1 MDENKTFLDSSN
13 SELSSSEPI
22 LTEQHEEENEET
34 IYEEVEPKYEEVK
47 VEKKYQEKRTDSYF
61 DGKLLELIGWNILSC
76 LITIVTFGIAAPWG
90 KCMLLKF
97 EIEHTVINGKR
108 LKFIGN
114 GGNLFVEQF
123 KWIFFTIIT
132 LGIYAFWIPIKRT
145 KWVVSNIHF
154 EDEQFVRGESYFDGK
169 LLGLIGINI
178 LTNFLNLI
186 SFGLL
191 FTFTICIRLNW
202 YAKHT
207 VINRKKVV
215 FEGSGLALLG
225 KYLLWAFLTIIT
237 FGIYG
242 LWLTI
247 KIKKWEVKNTRLKL
261 AGEVEKKNKTTIILV
276 ICALI
281 FTIPFIFLINTV
293 TNTIINN
300 IDFENFN
307 LGGDSMQMVQQQ
319 EVLNSYYDYNY

>member
-1 MDENKTFLDSSN
+1 MDENKTLLDSSN

-22 LTEQHEEENEET
+22 LTEEPEHENT
-34 IYEEVEPKYEEVK
+34 KTVYGEVEPRYEEVK
-47 VEKKYQEKRTDSYF
+47 VEKKYEEKRTDSYF
-61 DGKLLELIGWNILSC
+61 DGTLLELIGWNILNV
-76 LITIVTFGIAAPWG
+76 LITLVTFGIAAPWG
-90 KCMLLKF
+90 RCMLLKF

-114 GGNLFVEQF
+114 GGSLFVEQF

-132 LGIYAFWIPIKRT
+132 LGIYAFWIPLKRA
-145 KWVVSNIHF
+145 KWVVSNTHF
-154 EDEQFVRGESYFDGK
+154 EDEQFVKGESYFDGK

-178 LTNFLNLI
+178 LTSFLNTI

-191 FTFTICIRLNW
+191 CTFTICLRLKW

-225 KYLLWAFLTIIT
+225 KYLLWTFLTIIT

-247 KIKKWEVKNTRLKL
+247 KMKKWEVKNTRLKL
-261 AGEVEKKNKTTIILV
+261 AGEAEQKNKELIVLAIG
-276 ICALI
+276 ALI
-281 FTIPFIFLINTV
+281 FIVPFILII
-293 TNTIINN
+293 NTIISNVEY
-300 IDFENFN
+300 ENFD
-307 LGGDSMQMVQQQ
+307 LDGETMPMVQQQ
-319 EVLNSYYDYNY
+319 QMMEYYY